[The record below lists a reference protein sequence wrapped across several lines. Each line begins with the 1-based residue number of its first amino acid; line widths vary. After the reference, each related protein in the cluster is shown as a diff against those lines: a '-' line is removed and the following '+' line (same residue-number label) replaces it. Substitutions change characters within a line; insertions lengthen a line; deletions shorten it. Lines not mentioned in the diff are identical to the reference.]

1 MCSWQ
6 TRVLLCQDWIQRL
19 NGWSFSRVSLSS
31 KASIRSFSWL
41 PLSLSAIR
49 VGQCLATT
57 GQQTPNVYN
66 YSNMPLAFW
75 VPQGSFLESS
85 SQGKCQ
91 TQCPCRHFRT
101 AQCMPEQGKHP
112 TNFLNRFSTHYHK
125 TFFKDSL
132 PKQLGVTWKE
142 ELKNCLDQPGCVHVC
157 EALSSLLIDVEG
169 FVMSIREDSF
179 ANHQDLTFVSW
190 WCAFT
195 SKHAALD
202 KK

>member
-132 PKQLGVTWKE
+132 PKQLLKYAIKGEDFGGLKIKIKMCFTWYHSIIPRRLLTDQENGGAKGAMLFSFTACCSDNPCLQQ
-142 ELKNCLDQPGCVHVC
+142 LKG
-157 EALSSLLIDVEG
+157 
-169 FVMSIREDSF
+169 
-179 ANHQDLTFVSW
+179 
-190 WCAFT
+190 
-195 SKHAALD
+195 
-202 KK
+202 